1 MEKYLVFHV
10 SGVDASSVTAHDS
23 GTNIDLGC
31 FKVSDVSAIMALE
44 DYVEIYFKNA
54 GRFEP
59 IVATAG
65 SDALIETLE
74 QSFVRLTVGEGKE
87 IDVIKDL
94 TNVLS
99 YTGSRSGVATNIL
112 FDAVNGTWPI
122 SNVTGIQIRSHLTT
136 HTIAS
141 D

>member
-1 MEKYLVFHV
+1 MEYYLIFYV
-10 SGVDASSVTAHDS
+10 SGVDSNSVTTADN
-23 GTNIDLGC
+23 GTNIDLAS
-31 FKVSDVSAIMALE
+31 FPASAISSIVAVE
-44 DYVEIYFKNA
+44 DTVIIYFKDA
-54 GRFEP
+54 GILEGGP
-59 IVATAG
+59 VGSATE
-65 SDALIETLE
+65 LLE
-74 QSFVRLTVGEGKE
+74 QSVVRLTVAEGKE

-94 TNVLS
+94 TNLLS

-122 SNVTGIQIRSHLTT
+122 SNVTAIQIRRHLTT

>member
-1 MEKYLVFHV
+1 MEKYLVFYV

-74 QSFVRLTVGEGKE
+74 QSFVRLTVG
-87 IDVIKDL
+87 
-94 TNVLS
+94 
-99 YTGSRSGVATNIL
+99 R
-112 FDAVNGTWPI
+112 
-122 SNVTGIQIRSHLTT
+122 IRLN
-136 HTIAS
+136 
-141 D
+141 

>member
-1 MEKYLVFHV
+1 MERYIVFYA
-10 SGVDASSVTAHDS
+10 SAVDSSSLTAHDS
-23 GTNIDLGC
+23 GTDVDLGC

-94 TNVLS
+94 TFLF
-99 YTGSRSGVATNIL
+99 SGPHTSSHIL
-112 FDAVNGTWPI
+112 FDAVNDTWPI
-122 SNVTGIQIRSHLTT
+122 SNVTAIQIRRHLTT

>member
-1 MEKYLVFHV
+1 MEYYLIFYA
-10 SGVDASSVTAHDS
+10 SGVDSSSVTAHDA

-31 FKVSDVSAIMALE
+31 FKASDITAIMGEE
-44 DYVEIYFKNA
+44 DMVYIYFRDA
-54 GRFEP
+54 GRFEQGH
-59 IVATAG
+59 VSAT
-65 SDALIETLE
+65 EVLE
-74 QSFVRLTVGEGKE
+74 QSFVRLTVAEGKE

-94 TNVLS
+94 TNLLS

-112 FDAVNGTWPI
+112 FDAVNSTWPI
-122 SNVTGIQIRSHLTT
+122 SNVTGIQIRRHLTT